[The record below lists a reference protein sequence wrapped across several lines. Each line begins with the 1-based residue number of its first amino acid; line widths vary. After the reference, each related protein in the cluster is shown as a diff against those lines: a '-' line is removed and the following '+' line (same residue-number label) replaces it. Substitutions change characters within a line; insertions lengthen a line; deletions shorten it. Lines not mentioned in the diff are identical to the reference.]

1 MITKTIYKCEICG
14 QVYETEREAT
24 ICENSHVAAESIITQ
39 TFHENEKYPCELLIT
54 MGNGHRIKYGYIKPI
69 VGYVDDKPYFTGV
82 GMSREAVTNHV
93 VIYATGAFL
102 PENDEY
108 SWEVTCDNVT
118 IPFTSEAPTIT
129 FSEEATHKFDTA
141 GTVKVKVWTPKILAG
156 QYVIK

>member
-1 MITKTIYKCEICG
+1 
-14 QVYETEREAT
+14 
-24 ICENSHVAAESIITQ
+24 
-39 TFHENEKYPCELLIT
+39 

-69 VGYVDDKPYFTGV
+69 IGDVDDKPYFTGV
-82 GMSREAVTNHV
+82 GMSRETVTNHV
-93 VIYATGAFL
+93 VLYATGAFL

-118 IPFTSEAPTIT
+118 IPFTSETPTIT
-129 FSEEATHKFDTA
+129 FGEEATHKFDTA